1 MESVLRPKTT
11 MKFYVLI
18 LLLVTSAAH
27 AFTYDCKVKKK
38 LGENNVASDAELKKW
53 QFSLKIHDLPKPRLE
68 RCSLETSKNRVT
80 CDSYDVDRVV
90 VDQNI
95 NAKKFY
101 HFSSQFDVQLF
112 RDLSFVENNGRGGI
126 AFGKCEAKL

>member
-1 MESVLRPKTT
+1 MNQFYQDPKKTGV
-11 MKFYVLI
+11 F
-18 LLLVTSAAH
+18 LLTIFLNSSAN
-27 AFTYDCKVKKK
+27 AFTYDCKVTRK
-38 LGENNVASDAELKKW
+38 LSENSVVSDDELKKW
-53 QFSLKIHDLPKPRLE
+53 QFAVKIYDLQKPKLE
-68 RCSLETSKNRVT
+68 RCSFEISKNRVS

-112 RDLSFVENNGRGGI
+112 RDLSFVENNGRGGV
-126 AFGKCEAKL
+126 AFGKCEVK

>member
-1 MESVLRPKTT
+1 MESDLRHKTT
-11 MKFYVLI
+11 MKVCALI
-18 LLLVTSAAH
+18 LLLATSVAH
-27 AFTYDCKVKKK
+27 AFTYDCKVTKK
-38 LGENNVASDAELKKW
+38 LGEKNVVSDAELKKW
-53 QFSLKIHDLPKPRLE
+53 QFSVKIHDLPKPRLE

-90 VDQNI
+90 VDENI

-101 HFSSQFDVQLF
+101 HFASQFDIQLF

-126 AFGKCEAKL
+126 AFGKCESK

>member
-1 MESVLRPKTT
+1 MELGLWIETIMKYFFALIFFVSGSVN
-11 MKFYVLI
+11 
-18 LLLVTSAAH
+18 
-27 AFTYDCKVKKK
+27 AFTYDCKVTRK
-38 LGENNVASDAELKKW
+38 LGENNVVSDDELKKW
-53 QFSLKIHDLPKPRLE
+53 QFAVKIYDLQKPKLE
-68 RCSLETSKNRVT
+68 RCSFEISKNRVS

-126 AFGKCEAKL
+126 AFGKCEVK